1 MMAGLKKTLEEVER
15 FARDHTGCGTLTP
28 RTSPPAGDRYL
39 LTLACSCGKTLERWV
54 PLEDASDRDAATS
67 IPMSDPE
74 PPATPAIDIT
84 AEAASRESFDDVMAA
99 AVEALEAHDPG
110 RPSEATALGE
120 ALRAALDALD
130 AEQQAPPR
138 PPSEPVPPSPPLPPS
153 QPVPASGRAP
163 TGAKPAA
170 APGAGPPPPPSSP
183 PTAASGPGTLPA
195 GTRPPPDKQTLQD
208 ALRATIEALE
218 TERAQERPRLPRAT
232 SRSPVIAP
240 SPAPASERSARMQPP
255 ERRRRFSM
263 VAAILAVS
271 LLGIVGVWYGTR
283 APGEGDRASTATGP
297 VPARPKLAESER
309 LAITQALGVLREL
322 QSISTVDVP
331 YRVYFNRF
339 SFARAEADRHL
350 ADVRDAEARA
360 ALGDAVAL
368 HSLAANAWRAKTL
381 NERDKWETVGQDPA
395 ADHCVATRR
404 VLGIADE
411 PANMSRAQWRGMAL
425 AASIPLLWDCAGER
439 LAEIDRMLRD
449 R

>member
-54 PLEDASDRDAATS
+54 PLEDTGDRDAATS
-67 IPMSDPE
+67 IPMADPE

-84 AEAASRESFDDVMAA
+84 AEATSRESFDDVMAA

-110 RPSEATALGE
+110 RPSERTALGD

-130 AEQQAPPR
+130 AEQQAPPV
-138 PPSEPVPPSPPLPPS
+138 PPSEPVPASP
-153 QPVPASGRAP
+153 RAP
-163 TGAKPAA
+163 TAAESAA
-170 APGAGPPPPPSSP
+170 APGAGPPP
-183 PTAASGPGTLPA
+183 TGAAGPGIPPA
-195 GTRPPPDKQTLQD
+195 GMRPPPDRQTLQD
-208 ALRATIEALE
+208 ALRATMEALE
-218 TERAQERPRLPRAT
+218 TERAQERPKPPRAT
-232 SRSPVIAP
+232 SRPVVAP
-240 SPAPASERSARMQPP
+240 SPASAAEPSARMQPA
-255 ERRRRFSM
+255 ERRRSLSM
-263 VAAILAVS
+263 LAAIVAVS
-271 LLGIVGVWYGTR
+271 LLGIVAVWYGTR
-283 APGEGDRASTATGP
+283 APGEADRVSTATGP

-309 LAITQALGVLREL
+309 LAITQVLGVLREL

-339 SFARAEADRHL
+339 SFARAEADRYL
-350 ADVRDAEARA
+350 ADVRDVDARA

-368 HSLAANAWRAKTL
+368 HSLAASAWRAKTL

-395 ADHCVATRR
+395 ADHCAATRR

-425 AASIPLLWDCAGER
+425 AASIPFLWDCAGER